1 MKVSLF
7 VWGLTA
13 GLAQTLLR
21 CTLTRKFMAQKFQT
35 SLDETR
41 LLMLA
46 SQILFGFQ
54 FQTVF
59 QDQFSTFTLTMR
71 RVDATALLLMVVAL
85 ALLLA
90 APSQHR
96 LVEHGH
102 ITGRIRKVVTR
113 YIEAALLPF
122 AVSFGLDI
130 YLVFAHGFG
139 ESIGLAAGILIF
151 VLAIVSW
158 YVAEFVFREW
168 ILEKN
173 RNLDGLAGVHT
184 DITVRT
190 NQMLTEA
197 RIALPGAQTLIGF
210 QLAVMMTKA
219 FVDLPQISRLV
230 HGASLLCVAVSLV
243 LLVAPAAFHRIAFGG
258 NDTVRFYGI
267 GSRLITAALLPLAL
281 GVSGDVYV
289 AIERILG
296 DGNAAV
302 ATAVGSF
309 VLLSIFWFFYPLF
322 LRWRLHRGGA

>member
-1 MKVSLF
+1 
-7 VWGLTA
+7 
-13 GLAQTLLR
+13 
-21 CTLTRKFMAQKFQT
+21 MAQKFQT

-59 QDQFSTFTLTMR
+59 QDQFATFTLTMR
-71 RVDATALLLMVVAL
+71 RVDASALLLMVVAL

-96 LVEHGH
+96 IVEHGH

-113 YIEAALLPF
+113 YTEAALLPF

-139 ESIGLAAGILIF
+139 ESIGIAAGAIIF
-151 VLAIVSW
+151 ALAIVSW

-168 ILEKN
+168 ILEKD

-210 QLAVMMTKA
+210 QLAVMMTRA
-219 FVDLPQISRLV
+219 FVDLPQASRLV
-230 HGASLLCVAVSLV
+230 HGASLLCVAVALV

-267 GSRLITAALLPLAL
+267 GSRLITLALLPLAL

-296 DGNAAV
+296 SGSAAIG
-302 ATAVGSF
+302 TAVGSF
-309 VLLSIFWFFYPLF
+309 VLLSVFWFFYPLY
-322 LRWRLHRGGA
+322 LRWRLRTEHKP